1 MNESGD
7 RTGNVQMAD
16 WERVWVNANLATMTP
31 GGAPYG
37 AIADAAI
44 AVQGDRIVWTG
55 PMTDLPGKPDALA
68 DEVVD
73 LAGKWVTPGL
83 VDCHTHLVFG
93 GSRAGEFEQRL
104 QGVSYE
110 EIARAGGGIVST
122 MKATR
127 EADEDELVQ
136 AGLPR
141 LSNLI
146 RDGVTTVEIKS
157 GYGLETTAEL
167 KQLAVARTLG
177 RKLPVGVQTTFLG
190 AHALPPEFAGRQKEY
205 IDLVIEE
212 MLPAVAKSGSADAVD
227 AFCESIGFT
236 AAETEAVFKAAQA
249 HNLPVKLH
257 AEQLSDL
264 GGAAL
269 AARFGALSA
278 DHLEFISE
286 DGVRAMAAAGTV
298 AVLLPGA
305 YYTLRETQMPP
316 VDLFRT
322 HNVPIAIASDFNPG
336 SSPIP
341 SLLLMLNM
349 SCTLFR
355 MTPEEALAGATGNA
369 ARALGLQG
377 DRGTLEVGKR
387 ADLAI
392 WNISQPAELAYWA
405 GYNPLHTLVHDGAA
419 IDFDKQLT
427 APGLAA

>member
-1 MNESGD
+1 MP
-7 RTGNVQMAD
+7 D
-16 WERVWVNANLATMTP
+16 WDTVWINANLATMTSN
-31 GGAPYG
+31 GAPYG
-37 AIADAAI
+37 AIRDAAI
-44 AVQGDRIVWTG
+44 ATQGDRIVWTG
-55 PMTDLPGKPDALA
+55 PMAELPGKPDLIAV
-68 DEVVD
+68 EVVD
-73 LAGKWVTPGL
+73 LAGKWITPGL

-110 EIARAGGGIVST
+110 EISRAGGGIVST
-122 MKATR
+122 MTATR
-127 EADEDELVQ
+127 EATEDDLVT

-146 RDGVTTVEIKS
+146 RGGVTTVEIKS
-157 GYGLETTAEL
+157 GYGLETAAEM
-167 KQLAVARTLG
+167 KQLTAARALG
-177 RKLPVGVQTTFLG
+177 KKLPVGVQTTFLG
-190 AHALPPEFAGRQKEY
+190 AHALPPEFGGRQREY

-212 MLPAVAKSGSADAVD
+212 MLPAVAASGSADAVD

-236 AAETEAVFKAAQA
+236 TAETEAVFKAAQKF
-249 HNLPVKLH
+249 NLPVKLH
-257 AEQLSDL
+257 AEQLSDQ

-286 DGVRAMAAAGTV
+286 DGARAMAAAGTV

-305 YYTLRETQMPP
+305 YYTLRETQLPP
-316 VDLFRT
+316 VDLFRK

-355 MTPEEALAGATGNA
+355 MTPEEALAGATRHA
-369 ARALGLQG
+369 ANALGLEA
-377 DRGTLEVGKR
+377 DRGTLAVGKR

-392 WNISQPAELAYWA
+392 WNINQPAELAYWA
-405 GYNPLHTLVHDGAA
+405 GYNPLHTLVHDGAVV
-419 IDFDKQLT
+419 DFNTQLI

>member
-1 MNESGD
+1 
-7 RTGNVQMAD
+7 MAD
-16 WERVWVNANLATMTP
+16 WDTVWINAELATMAAT
-31 GGAPYG
+31 GAPYG
-37 AIADAAI
+37 AIRNAAI
-44 AVQGDRIVWTG
+44 ATRGDRIVWTG
-55 PMTDLPGKPDALA
+55 PMAELPGKPETLA
-68 DEVVD
+68 DDVID
-73 LAGKWVTPGL
+73 LAGKWVSPGL

-127 EADEDELVQ
+127 DADEDQLVS

-141 LSNLI
+141 LSNLV
-146 RDGVTTVEIKS
+146 REGVTTVEIKS
-157 GYGLETTAEL
+157 GYGLETSAEL
-167 KQLAVARTLG
+167 KQLAAARTLG
-177 RKLPVGVQTTFLG
+177 EKLPVGVQTTFLG
-190 AHALPPEFAGRQKEY
+190 AHALPPEFGGRQRDY

-212 MLPAVAKSGSADAVD
+212 MLPAVADSGTADAVD

-236 AAETEAVFKAAQA
+236 TAETEAVFEAARA

-278 DHLEFISE
+278 DHLEFVSE
-286 DGVRAMAAAGTV
+286 DGIRAMAASGTV

-305 YYTLRETQMPP
+305 YYTLRETRMPP
-316 VDLFRT
+316 VDLFRK

-355 MTPEEALAGATGNA
+355 MTPEEALAGATRNA
-369 ARALGLQG
+369 ARALGLQA

-387 ADLAI
+387 ADLAV
-392 WNISQPAELAYWA
+392 WNIGQPAELAYWA
-405 GYNPLHTLVHDGAA
+405 GYNPLHTLVHDGAVV
-419 IDFDKQLT
+419 DFATELT

>member
-1 MNESGD
+1 MP
-7 RTGNVQMAD
+7 D
-16 WERVWVNANLATMTP
+16 WDTVWINANLATMASN
-31 GGAPYG
+31 GAPYG
-37 AIADAAI
+37 TIRHAAI
-44 AVQGDRIVWTG
+44 ATKGDRIVWTG
-55 PMTDLPGKPDALA
+55 PMADLPGKPDAVA
-68 DEVVD
+68 NEVVD
-73 LAGKWVTPGL
+73 LADKWITPGL

-104 QGVSYE
+104 KGVSYE
-110 EIARAGGGIVST
+110 EISRAGGGIVST

-127 EADEDELVQ
+127 EATEDDLVS

-146 RDGVTTVEIKS
+146 REGVTTIEIKS
-157 GYGLETTAEL
+157 GYGLETTAEM
-167 KQLAVARTLG
+167 KQLTAARALG
-177 RKLPVGVQTTFLG
+177 EKLPVDVQTTFLG
-190 AHALPPEFAGRQKEY
+190 AHALPPEFGGRQSDY
-205 IDLVIEE
+205 IELVIEE
-212 MLPAVAKSGSADAVD
+212 MLPTVAANGTADAVD

-236 AAETEAVFKAAQA
+236 TAETEAVFKAAQA
-249 HNLPVKLH
+249 FDLPVKLH
-257 AEQLSDL
+257 AEQLSDQ

-278 DHLEFISE
+278 DHLEFVSE
-286 DGVRAMAAAGTV
+286 DGIRAMAAAGTV

-305 YYTLRETQMPP
+305 YYTLRETKMPP
-316 VDLFRT
+316 VDLFRK

-355 MTPEEALAGATGNA
+355 MTPEEALAGATRNA
-369 ARALGLQG
+369 ACALGLQA

-387 ADLAI
+387 ADLAV
-392 WNISQPAELAYWA
+392 WNIGQPAELAYWA
-405 GYNPLHTLVHDGAA
+405 GYNPLNTLVHNGVVV
-419 IDFDKQLT
+419 DFDSELT

>member
-1 MNESGD
+1 MP
-7 RTGNVQMAD
+7 D
-16 WERVWVNANLATMTP
+16 WDTVWINANLATMADT
-31 GGAPYG
+31 GAPYG
-37 AIADAAI
+37 TIRHAAI
-44 AVQGDRIVWTG
+44 ATKGDRIVWSG
-55 PMTDLPGKPDALA
+55 PMADLPGKPDAVA
-68 DEVVD
+68 NEVVD
-73 LAGKWVTPGL
+73 LADKWITPGL

-110 EIARAGGGIVST
+110 EISRAGGGIVST

-127 EADEDELVQ
+127 EATEDDLVS

-146 RDGVTTVEIKS
+146 REGVTTVEIKS
-157 GYGLETTAEL
+157 GYGLETAAEM
-167 KQLAVARTLG
+167 KQLTAARALG
-177 RKLPVGVQTTFLG
+177 EKLPVGVQTTFLG
-190 AHALPPEFAGRQKEY
+190 AHALPPEFGGRQDDY
-205 IDLVIEE
+205 IELVIEE
-212 MLPAVAKSGSADAVD
+212 MLPAVAANGTADAVD

-236 AAETEAVFKAAQA
+236 TAETEAVFKAAQVFG
-249 HNLPVKLH
+249 LPVKLH
-257 AEQLSDL
+257 AEQLSDQ

-269 AARFGALSA
+269 AAQYGALSA
-278 DHLEFISE
+278 DHLEFVSE

-305 YYTLRETQMPP
+305 YYTLRETKMPP
-316 VDLFRT
+316 VDLFRK

-355 MTPEEALAGATGNA
+355 MTPEEALAGATRNSA
-369 ARALGLQG
+369 CALGLQA

-405 GYNPLHTLVHDGAA
+405 GYNPLNTLVHNGAVV
-419 IDFDKQLT
+419 DFDSQLI

>member
-1 MNESGD
+1 
-7 RTGNVQMAD
+7 MAD
-16 WERVWVNANLATMTP
+16 WDTMWINANLATMTA

-37 AIADAAI
+37 TITDAAL
-44 AVQGDRIVWTG
+44 AVRNGRITWIG
-55 PMTDLPGKPDALA
+55 PMADLPGKPDTLA
-68 DEVVD
+68 DDVID

-110 EIARAGGGIVST
+110 EISRAGGGIVST

-127 EADEDELVQ
+127 EADEDSLVT

-146 RDGVTTVEIKS
+146 REGVTTVEIKS
-157 GYGLETTAEL
+157 GYGLETAAEM
-167 KQLAVARTLG
+167 KQLSAARTLG
-177 RKLPVGVQTTFLG
+177 EKLPVDVQTTFLG
-190 AHALPPEFAGRQKEY
+190 AHALPPEFGGRQKDY

-212 MLPAVAKSGSADAVD
+212 MLPEVARSGTADAVD

-236 AAETEAVFKAAQA
+236 PAETEAVFTAAKT

-257 AEQLSDL
+257 AEQLTDQ

-269 AARFGALSA
+269 AAKFGALSA
-278 DHLEFISE
+278 DHLEFVSE
-286 DGVRAMAAAGTV
+286 DGIRAMAAAGTV

-305 YYTLRETQMPP
+305 FYILRETQLPP
-316 VDLFRT
+316 IDLFRK

-355 MTPEEALAGATGNA
+355 MTPEEALAGATRNA
-369 ARALGLQG
+369 ATALGLQA
-377 DRGTLEVGKR
+377 DRGTLEIGKR

-392 WNISQPAELAYWA
+392 WNIGQPAELAYWA
-405 GYNPLHTLVHDGAA
+405 GYNPLHTVVQNGSAT
-419 IDFDKQLT
+419 DFATQLT
-427 APGLAA
+427 APGMAA

>member
-1 MNESGD
+1 
-7 RTGNVQMAD
+7 MAD
-16 WERVWVNANLATMTP
+16 WDTIWINANLATMTA

-37 AIADAAI
+37 AIANAAV
-44 AVQGDRIVWTG
+44 AVRGDRIAWIG
-55 PMTDLPGKPDALA
+55 PMADLSGKPEALA
-68 DEVVD
+68 DEVID

-110 EIARAGGGIVST
+110 EISRAGGGIVST

-127 EADEDELVQ
+127 EAAEDELVT

-157 GYGLETTAEL
+157 GYGLETAAEM
-167 KQLAVARTLG
+167 KQLAAARTLG
-177 RKLPVGVQTTFLG
+177 EKLPVGVQTTFLG
-190 AHALPPEFAGRQKEY
+190 AHALPPEFGGRQKDY

-212 MLPAVAKSGSADAVD
+212 MLPEVAQSGTADAVD

-236 AAETEAVFKAAQA
+236 PAETEAVFAAAKA

-257 AEQLSDL
+257 AEQLTDQ

-269 AARFGALSA
+269 AAKFGALSA
-278 DHLEFISE
+278 DHLEFVSE
-286 DGVRAMAAAGTV
+286 DGIRAMAAAGTV

-305 YYTLRETQMPP
+305 YYILRETQLPP
-316 VDLFRT
+316 VDLFRK

-355 MTPEEALAGATGNA
+355 MTPEEALAGATRNA
-369 ARALGLQG
+369 ARALGLQA

-392 WNISQPAELAYWA
+392 WNIDQPAELAYWA
-405 GYNPLHTLVHDGAA
+405 GYNPLHNLIHDGTA
-419 IDFDKQLT
+419 IDFDAQLT

>member
-1 MNESGD
+1 MSEWD
-7 RTGNVQMAD
+7 
-16 WERVWVNANLATMTP
+16 RVWINANLATMTP
-31 GGAPYG
+31 GSNPYG
-37 AIADAAI
+37 ALPNAAI
-44 AVQGDRIVWTG
+44 AVKGDRVAWAG
-55 PMTDLPGKPDALA
+55 PMTDLPGKPDTLA

-73 LAGKWVTPGL
+73 IAGMWVTPGL
-83 VDCHTHLVFG
+83 IDCHTHLVFG

-127 EADEDELVQ
+127 DADQDELVT

-157 GYGLETTAEL
+157 GYGLETKAEL
-167 KQLAVARTLG
+167 KQLAAARRLG
-177 RKLPVGVQTTFLG
+177 EKLPVGVQTTFLG
-190 AHALPPEFAGRQKEY
+190 AHALPPEFGGRQKDY

-212 MLPAVAKSGSADAVD
+212 MLPAVAKSGTADAVD

-236 AAETEAVFKAAQA
+236 PAETEAVFTAAKA

-257 AEQLSDL
+257 AEQLTDQ

-278 DHLEFISE
+278 DHLEFVSE
-286 DGVRAMAAAGTV
+286 DGIRAMAAAATV

-316 VDLFRT
+316 VDLFRK

-355 MTPEEALAGATGNA
+355 MTPEEALAGATRNA
-369 ARALGLQG
+369 ARALGLQA
-377 DRGTLEVGKR
+377 DRGTLEAGKR
-387 ADLAI
+387 ADLAV
-392 WNISQPAELAYWA
+392 WNIGQPAELAYWA
-405 GYNPLHTLVHDGAA
+405 GYNPLHSLIHDGAD
-419 IDFDKQLT
+419 INFDTQLT
-427 APGLAA
+427 APGRAA

>member
-1 MNESGD
+1 MP
-7 RTGNVQMAD
+7 D
-16 WERVWVNANLATMTP
+16 WDTVWINANLATMADT
-31 GGAPYG
+31 GAPYG
-37 AIADAAI
+37 TIRHAAI
-44 AVQGDRIVWTG
+44 ATKGDRIVWSG
-55 PMTDLPGKPDALA
+55 PMADLPGKPDAVA
-68 DEVVD
+68 NEVVD
-73 LAGKWVTPGL
+73 LADKWITPGL

-110 EIARAGGGIVST
+110 EISRAGGGIVST

-127 EADEDELVQ
+127 EATEDDLVS

-146 RDGVTTVEIKS
+146 REGVTTVEIKS
-157 GYGLETTAEL
+157 GYGLETAAEM
-167 KQLAVARTLG
+167 KQLTAARALG
-177 RKLPVGVQTTFLG
+177 AKLPVGVQTTFLG
-190 AHALPPEFAGRQKEY
+190 AHALPPEFGGRQDDY
-205 IDLVIEE
+205 IELVIEE
-212 MLPAVAKSGSADAVD
+212 MLPAVAANGTADAVD

-236 AAETEAVFKAAQA
+236 TAETEAVFKAAQVFG
-249 HNLPVKLH
+249 LPVKLH
-257 AEQLSDL
+257 AEQLSDQ

-269 AARFGALSA
+269 AARYGALSA
-278 DHLEFISE
+278 DHLEFVSE
-286 DGVRAMAAAGTV
+286 DGIRAMAAAGTV

-305 YYTLRETQMPP
+305 YYTLRETKMPP
-316 VDLFRT
+316 VDLFRK

-355 MTPEEALAGATGNA
+355 MTPEEALAGATRNA
-369 ARALGLQG
+369 ACALGLQA

-392 WNISQPAELAYWA
+392 WNIDQPAELAYWA
-405 GYNPLHTLVHDGAA
+405 GYNPLNTLVHNGAVV
-419 IDFDKQLT
+419 DFDTQLI

>member
-1 MNESGD
+1 
-7 RTGNVQMAD
+7 MAD
-16 WERVWVNANLATMTP
+16 WDTVWINANLATMVA
-31 GGAPYG
+31 GDVPYG
-37 AIADAAI
+37 AVPDAAI
-44 AVQGDRIVWTG
+44 AAVRDRIVWAG
-55 PMTDLPGKPDALA
+55 PMADLPGKPDSLA
-68 DEVVD
+68 NDVID

-93 GSRAGEFEQRL
+93 GSRAGEFEKRL

-127 EADEDELVQ
+127 EADEAELVR
-136 AGLPR
+136 AALPR
-141 LSNLI
+141 LSNLV
-146 RDGVTTVEIKS
+146 REGVTTVEIKS
-157 GYGLETTAEL
+157 GYGLETAAEM
-167 KQLAVARTLG
+167 KQLSAA
-177 RKLPVGVQTTFLG
+177 RKLGQELPVSVQTTFLG
-190 AHALPPEFAGRQKEY
+190 AHALPPEFSGRQKQY
-205 IDLVIEE
+205 VDLVIEE
-212 MLPAVAKSGSADAVD
+212 MLPAVAASGTADAVD

-236 AAETEAVFKAAQA
+236 AAETEAVFQAARA

-278 DHLEFISE
+278 DHLEFVSE
-286 DGVRAMAAAGTV
+286 DGIRAMAASGTV

-305 YYTLRETQMPP
+305 YYTLRETRMPP
-316 VDLFRT
+316 VDLFRK

-349 SCTLFR
+349 GCTLFR
-355 MTPEEALAGATGNA
+355 MTPEEALAGATRNA
-369 ARALGLQG
+369 ARALGLQD

-392 WNISQPAELAYWA
+392 WNIGQPAELAYWA
-405 GYNPLHTLVHDGAA
+405 GYNPLHTLVHEGTA
-419 IDFDKQLT
+419 IDFARQLT

>member
-1 MNESGD
+1 MP
-7 RTGNVQMAD
+7 D
-16 WERVWVNANLATMTP
+16 WDTVWINANLATMADT
-31 GGAPYG
+31 GAPYG
-37 AIADAAI
+37 TIRHAAI
-44 AVQGDRIVWTG
+44 ATKGDRIVWSG
-55 PMTDLPGKPDALA
+55 PMADLPGKPDAVA
-68 DEVVD
+68 NEVVD
-73 LAGKWVTPGL
+73 LADKWITPGL

-110 EIARAGGGIVST
+110 EISRAGGGIVST

-127 EADEDELVQ
+127 EATEDDLVS

-146 RDGVTTVEIKS
+146 REGVTTVEIKS
-157 GYGLETTAEL
+157 GYGLETAAEM
-167 KQLAVARTLG
+167 KQLTAARALG
-177 RKLPVGVQTTFLG
+177 AKLPVGVQTTFLG
-190 AHALPPEFAGRQKEY
+190 AHALPPEFGGRQDDY
-205 IDLVIEE
+205 IELVIEE
-212 MLPAVAKSGSADAVD
+212 MLPAVAANGTADAVD

-236 AAETEAVFKAAQA
+236 TAETEAVFKAAQVFGM
-249 HNLPVKLH
+249 PVKLH
-257 AEQLSDL
+257 AEQLSDQ

-269 AARFGALSA
+269 AARYGALSA
-278 DHLEFISE
+278 DHLEFVSE
-286 DGVRAMAAAGTV
+286 DGIRAMAAAGTV

-305 YYTLRETQMPP
+305 YYTLRETKMPP
-316 VDLFRT
+316 VDLFRK

-355 MTPEEALAGATGNA
+355 MTPEEALAGATRNA
-369 ARALGLQG
+369 ACALGLQA

-392 WNISQPAELAYWA
+392 WNIDQPAELAYWA
-405 GYNPLHTLVHDGAA
+405 GYNPLNTLVHNGAVV
-419 IDFDKQLT
+419 DFDSQLI

>member
-1 MNESGD
+1 
-7 RTGNVQMAD
+7 MAD
-16 WERVWVNANLATMTP
+16 WDTVWINANLATMTV
-31 GGAPYG
+31 GGGPYG
-37 AIADAAI
+37 TLLGAAL
-44 AVQGDRIVWTG
+44 AVQNGRISWVG
-55 PMTDLPGKPDALA
+55 PVAELPEKPDVLA
-68 DEVVD
+68 DEVID

-104 QGVSYE
+104 QGASYE
-110 EIARAGGGIVST
+110 EISRAGGGIVST

-127 EADEDELVQ
+127 EADEHTLVS

-146 RDGVTTVEIKS
+146 REGVTTVEIKS
-157 GYGLETTAEL
+157 GYGLETATEM
-167 KQLAVARTLG
+167 KQLAAARYLG
-177 RKLPVGVQTTFLG
+177 ERLPVDVQTTFLG
-190 AHALPPEFAGRQKEY
+190 AHALPPEFSGRQRDY
-205 IDLVIEE
+205 IELVIEE
-212 MLPAVAKSGSADAVD
+212 MLPAVARAGTADAVD

-236 AAETEAVFKAAQA
+236 PAETEAVFTAAKA

-257 AEQLSDL
+257 AEQLTDQ

-269 AARFGALSA
+269 AAKFGALSA
-278 DHLEFISE
+278 DHLEFVSE
-286 DGVRAMAAAGTV
+286 EGVRAMAAAGTV

-305 YYTLRETQMPP
+305 FYILRETQLPP
-316 VDLFRT
+316 LNLFRKY
-322 HNVPIAIASDFNPG
+322 NVPIAIASDFNPG

-355 MTPEEALAGATGNA
+355 MTPEEALAGVTRNA
-369 ARALGLQG
+369 AAALGLQA
-377 DRGTLEVGKR
+377 DRGTLEIGKR

-392 WNISQPAELAYWA
+392 WNIAQPAELAYWA
-405 GYNPLHTLVHDGAA
+405 GYNPLHAVVRDGTA
-419 IDFDKQLT
+419 IDLATQLT

>member
-1 MNESGD
+1 MP
-7 RTGNVQMAD
+7 D
-16 WERVWVNANLATMTP
+16 WDTVWINANLATMADT
-31 GGAPYG
+31 GAPYG
-37 AIADAAI
+37 TIRHAAI
-44 AVQGDRIVWTG
+44 ATKGDRIVLSG
-55 PMTDLPGKPDALA
+55 PMADLPGKPDAVA
-68 DEVVD
+68 NEVVD
-73 LAGKWVTPGL
+73 LADKWITPGL

-110 EIARAGGGIVST
+110 EISRAGGGIVST

-127 EADEDELVQ
+127 EATEDDLVS

-146 RDGVTTVEIKS
+146 REGVTTVEIKS
-157 GYGLETTAEL
+157 GYGLETAAEM
-167 KQLAVARTLG
+167 KQLTAARALG
-177 RKLPVGVQTTFLG
+177 EKLPVGVQTTFLG
-190 AHALPPEFAGRQKEY
+190 AHALPPEFGGRQDDY
-205 IDLVIEE
+205 IELVIEE
-212 MLPAVAKSGSADAVD
+212 MLPAVAANGTADAVD

-236 AAETEAVFKAAQA
+236 TAETEAVFKAAQVFG
-249 HNLPVKLH
+249 LPVKLH
-257 AEQLSDL
+257 AEQLSDQ

-269 AARFGALSA
+269 AARYGALSA
-278 DHLEFISE
+278 DHLEFVSE
-286 DGVRAMAAAGTV
+286 DGIRAMAAAGTV

-305 YYTLRETQMPP
+305 YYTLRETKMPP
-316 VDLFRT
+316 VDLFRK
-322 HNVPIAIASDFNPG
+322 HNVSIAIASDFNPG

-355 MTPEEALAGATGNA
+355 MTPEEALAGATRNSA
-369 ARALGLQG
+369 CALGLQA

-392 WNISQPAELAYWA
+392 WNIDQPAELAYWA
-405 GYNPLHTLVHDGAA
+405 GYNPLNTLVHNGAVV
-419 IDFDKQLT
+419 DFDSQLI

>member
-1 MNESGD
+1 MP
-7 RTGNVQMAD
+7 D
-16 WERVWVNANLATMTP
+16 WDTVWINANLATMADT
-31 GGAPYG
+31 GAPYG
-37 AIADAAI
+37 TIRHAAI
-44 AVQGDRIVWTG
+44 ATKGDRIVWSG
-55 PMTDLPGKPDALA
+55 PMADLPGKPDAVA
-68 DEVVD
+68 NEVVD
-73 LAGKWVTPGL
+73 LADKWITPGL

-110 EIARAGGGIVST
+110 EISRAGGGIVST

-127 EADEDELVQ
+127 EATEDDLVS

-146 RDGVTTVEIKS
+146 REGVTTVEIKS
-157 GYGLETTAEL
+157 GYGLETAAEM
-167 KQLAVARTLG
+167 KQLTAARALG
-177 RKLPVGVQTTFLG
+177 EKLPVGVQTTFLG
-190 AHALPPEFAGRQKEY
+190 AHALPPEFGGRQDDY
-205 IDLVIEE
+205 IELVIEE
-212 MLPAVAKSGSADAVD
+212 MLPAVAANGTADAVD

-236 AAETEAVFKAAQA
+236 TAETEAVFKAAQVFG
-249 HNLPVKLH
+249 LPVKLH
-257 AEQLSDL
+257 AEQLSDQ

-269 AARFGALSA
+269 AARYGALSA
-278 DHLEFISE
+278 DHLEFVSE

-305 YYTLRETQMPP
+305 YYTLRETKMPP
-316 VDLFRT
+316 VDLFRK

-355 MTPEEALAGATGNA
+355 MTPEEALAGATRNSA
-369 ARALGLQG
+369 CALGLQA

-392 WNISQPAELAYWA
+392 WNIDQPAELAYWA
-405 GYNPLHTLVHDGAA
+405 GYNPLNTLVHNGAVV
-419 IDFDKQLT
+419 DFDSQLI

>member
-1 MNESGD
+1 MP
-7 RTGNVQMAD
+7 D
-16 WERVWVNANLATMTP
+16 WDTVWINANLATMTSN
-31 GGAPYG
+31 GAPYG
-37 AIADAAI
+37 AIRDAAI
-44 AVQGDRIVWTG
+44 ATQGDRIVWTG
-55 PMTDLPGKPDALA
+55 PMAEIPGKPDSIA

-73 LAGKWVTPGL
+73 LAGKWITPGL

-110 EIARAGGGIVST
+110 EISRAGGGIVST
-122 MKATR
+122 MTATR
-127 EADEDELVQ
+127 EATEDDLVT

-146 RDGVTTVEIKS
+146 CGGVTTVEIKS
-157 GYGLETTAEL
+157 GYRLETAAEM
-167 KQLAVARTLG
+167 KQLTAARALG
-177 RKLPVGVQTTFLG
+177 KKLPVGVQTTFLG
-190 AHALPPEFAGRQKEY
+190 AHALPPEFGGRQREY

-212 MLPAVAKSGSADAVD
+212 MLPAVAASGSADAVD

-236 AAETEAVFKAAQA
+236 TAETEAVFEAAQKF
-249 HNLPVKLH
+249 NLPVKLH
-257 AEQLSDL
+257 AEQLSDQ

-305 YYTLRETQMPP
+305 YYTLRETQLPP
-316 VDLFRT
+316 VDLFRK

-355 MTPEEALAGATGNA
+355 MTPEEALAGATRHA
-369 ARALGLQG
+369 ANALGLEA
-377 DRGTLEVGKR
+377 DRGTLAVGKR

-392 WNISQPAELAYWA
+392 WNINQPAELAYWA
-405 GYNPLHTLVHDGAA
+405 GYNPLHTLVHDGAVV
-419 IDFDKQLT
+419 DFNTQLI

>member
-1 MNESGD
+1 MP
-7 RTGNVQMAD
+7 D
-16 WERVWVNANLATMTP
+16 WDTVWINANLATMADT
-31 GGAPYG
+31 GAPYG
-37 AIADAAI
+37 TIRHAAI
-44 AVQGDRIVWTG
+44 ATKGDRIVWSG
-55 PMTDLPGKPDALA
+55 PMADLPGKPDAVA
-68 DEVVD
+68 NEVVD
-73 LAGKWVTPGL
+73 LADKWITPGL

-110 EIARAGGGIVST
+110 EISRAGGGIVST

-127 EADEDELVQ
+127 EATEDDLVS

-146 RDGVTTVEIKS
+146 REGVTTVEIKS
-157 GYGLETTAEL
+157 GYGLETAAEM
-167 KQLAVARTLG
+167 KQLTAARALG
-177 RKLPVGVQTTFLG
+177 EKLPVGVQTTFLG
-190 AHALPPEFAGRQKEY
+190 AHALPPEFGGRQDDY
-205 IDLVIEE
+205 IELVIEE
-212 MLPAVAKSGSADAVD
+212 MLPAVAANGTADAVD

-236 AAETEAVFKAAQA
+236 TAETEAVFKAAQVFG
-249 HNLPVKLH
+249 LPVKLH
-257 AEQLSDL
+257 AEQLSDQ

-269 AARFGALSA
+269 AARYGALSA
-278 DHLEFISE
+278 DHLEFVSE
-286 DGVRAMAAAGTV
+286 DGIRAMAAAGTV

-305 YYTLRETQMPP
+305 YYTLRETKMPP
-316 VDLFRT
+316 VDLFRK

-355 MTPEEALAGATGNA
+355 MTPEEALAGATRNA
-369 ARALGLQG
+369 ACALGLQA

-392 WNISQPAELAYWA
+392 WNIDQPAELAYWA
-405 GYNPLHTLVHDGAA
+405 GYNPLNTLVHNGAVV
-419 IDFDKQLT
+419 DFDSQLI

>member
-1 MNESGD
+1 MP
-7 RTGNVQMAD
+7 D
-16 WERVWVNANLATMTP
+16 WDTVWINANLATMTSN
-31 GGAPYG
+31 GAPYG
-37 AIADAAI
+37 AIRDAAI
-44 AVQGDRIVWTG
+44 ATQGDRIVWTG
-55 PMTDLPGKPDALA
+55 PMAEIPGKPDSIA

-73 LAGKWVTPGL
+73 LAGKWITPGL

-110 EIARAGGGIVST
+110 EISRAGGGIVST
-122 MKATR
+122 MTATR
-127 EADEDELVQ
+127 EATEDDLVT

-146 RDGVTTVEIKS
+146 RGGVTTVEIKS
-157 GYGLETTAEL
+157 GYGLETAAEM
-167 KQLAVARTLG
+167 KQLTAARTLG
-177 RKLPVGVQTTFLG
+177 KKLPVGVQTTFLG
-190 AHALPPEFAGRQKEY
+190 AHALPPEFGGRQREY

-212 MLPAVAKSGSADAVD
+212 MLPAVAASGSADAVD

-236 AAETEAVFKAAQA
+236 TAETEAVFEAAQKF
-249 HNLPVKLH
+249 NLPVKLH
-257 AEQLSDL
+257 AEQLSDQ

-305 YYTLRETQMPP
+305 YYTLRETQLPP
-316 VDLFRT
+316 VDLFRK

-355 MTPEEALAGATGNA
+355 MTPEEALAGATRHA
-369 ARALGLQG
+369 ANALGLEA
-377 DRGTLEVGKR
+377 DRGTLAVGKR

-392 WNISQPAELAYWA
+392 WNINQPAELAYWA
-405 GYNPLHTLVHDGAA
+405 GYNPLHTLVHDGAVV
-419 IDFDKQLT
+419 DFNTQLI